1 MTTSPTPRARASSS
15 VVGKL
20 VPLLEAVAAADE
32 GISVRE
38 IARSTGIDR
47 SAVSRL
53 FKQLEDLDMVEQSAV
68 SGRFLPGP
76 RLLSMSQMM
85 NRRGWLERVALPVLH
100 DLVEQFDET
109 VYLIVREFDQVRYQE
124 RVECRRAIRY
134 VIELGNTSP
143 LHVGAA
149 GRAVLMG
156 LPREDFDDYLNR
168 ADMRAFT
175 GETVTS
181 PEAIRTMADDDRA
194 RGYAVSLGERTEGGR
209 GIAAPLFR
217 ADGECLGALL
227 WTCPQVRFDPDQ
239 VPEVADAVLA
249 ASRKLSRR
257 LGWDGAHPVA

>member
-1 MTTSPTPRARASSS
+1 MTSSPTRRARASSS

-20 VPLLEAVAAADE
+20 VPLLEAVAAAEE

-53 FKQLEDLDMVEQSAV
+53 FKQLEDLDMVEQSAL

-76 RLLSMSQMM
+76 RLLSMSQML
-85 NRRGWLERVALPVLH
+85 NRRGWLERVALPVLQ
-100 DLVEQFDET
+100 DLVARFDET

-124 RVECRRAIRY
+124 RVECRQAIRY
-134 VIELGNTSP
+134 VIELGDTSP

-149 GRAVLMG
+149 GRAVLMS
-156 LPREDFDDYLNR
+156 LPEEDLDQYLKR
-168 ADMRAFT
+168 ADMTAFT
-175 GETVTS
+175 ADTVTS
-181 PEAIRTMADDDRA
+181 PESIRKMADEDRA
-194 RGYAVSLGERTEGGR
+194 RGYTVSLGERTDGGR
-209 GIAAPLFR
+209 GIGAPLFR

-239 VPEVADAVLA
+239 VPEVAEAVRA
-249 ASRKLSRR
+249 ASRELSRR
-257 LGWDGAHPVA
+257 LGWEGRYPGA

>member
-1 MTTSPTPRARASSS
+1 MTAAQTPTPGAARS
-15 VVGKL
+15 VVAKL
-20 VPLLEAVAAADE
+20 VPLLEAVAAAGE

-53 FKQLEDLDMVEQSAV
+53 FKQLEDLDMVEQSAL

-76 RLLSMSQMM
+76 RLLSMSQML
-85 NRRGWLERVALPVLH
+85 NRRGWLERVALPVLQ

-124 RVECRRAIRY
+124 RIECRQAIRY
-134 VIELGNTSP
+134 VIELGDTSP

-156 LPREDFDDYLNR
+156 LPRADLDDYLNR
-168 ADMRAFT
+168 ADMRPFT

-181 PEAIRTMADDDRA
+181 PESIRTMADEDRA

-227 WTCPQVRFDPDQ
+227 WTCPQVRFDTDQ
-239 VPEVADAVLA
+239 VPEVAEAVRS
-249 ASRKLSRR
+249 ASRELSRR
-257 LGWDGAHPVA
+257 LGWEGRYPA